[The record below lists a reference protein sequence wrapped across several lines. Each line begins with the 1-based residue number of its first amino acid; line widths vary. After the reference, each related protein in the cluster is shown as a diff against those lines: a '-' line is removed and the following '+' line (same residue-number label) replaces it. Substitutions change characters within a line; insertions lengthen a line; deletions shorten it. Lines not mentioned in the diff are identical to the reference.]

1 MTHDLNKSNLER
13 AFKIDILPCPN
24 CGAETEQHRDW
35 AEEWCILNNYCNECD
50 HIWDALSPQEEAQ
63 VRLMFATSD
72 RLYEAQQLN
81 FDEMLLLSKSEQ
93 EQKLAEFQAK
103 FGKNL
108 WEEMIRH
115 MVEIVIKTHT

>member
-35 AEEWCILNNYCNECD
+35 AEEWTITNNYCNECD

-72 RLYEAQQLN
+72 RLYEEQRLDP
-81 FDEMLLLSKSEQ
+81 DEILLLSESER
-93 EQKLAEFQAK
+93 EQKIAEFQAS
-103 FGKNL
+103 FGKEL
-108 WEEMIRH
+108 WAEMIRH
-115 MVEIVIKTHT
+115 LVEIVIKTHT